1 MKIIP
6 AIDLMNGNVVRLF
19 KGDPKNKTI
28 YSENPI
34 EIAKKWE
41 SAGADILHVVD
52 LDATLGLGENLQI
65 IKEISSNLS
74 IPIQVAGGLR
84 SEEKISEVLN
94 FASRAVIGTIAMQLK
109 ESEQENI
116 LEDFIQTFGNE
127 RIVISIDHV
136 DEKIVTHGWQNN
148 TGVDIFD
155 ATNEFVKYGFTEFLT
170 TNVSKDGTLEG
181 PDLES
186 LRKICSLQNC
196 NVIASGGISKM
207 SDIVDVNEINPFG
220 VILGKALYE
229 GLVSIEEAKKIGIY

>member
-52 LDATLGLGENLQI
+52 LDATLGLGENLQL

-116 LEDFIQTFGNE
+116 LSDFIQTFGNE

-136 DEKIVTHGWQNN
+136 DVKIVTHGWQNN
-148 TGVDIFD
+148 TDVNIFD

-229 GLVSIEEAKKIGIY
+229 GLVSIEEAKKIGIN

>member
-136 DEKIVTHGWQNN
+136 DGKIVTHGWQNN

-229 GLVSIEEAKKIGIY
+229 GLVSIEEAKKIGTD

>member
-116 LEDFIQTFGNE
+116 LDDFIQTFGNE

-136 DEKIVTHGWQNN
+136 DGKIVTHGWQNN

-229 GLVSIEEAKKIGIY
+229 GLVSIEEAKKIGTD